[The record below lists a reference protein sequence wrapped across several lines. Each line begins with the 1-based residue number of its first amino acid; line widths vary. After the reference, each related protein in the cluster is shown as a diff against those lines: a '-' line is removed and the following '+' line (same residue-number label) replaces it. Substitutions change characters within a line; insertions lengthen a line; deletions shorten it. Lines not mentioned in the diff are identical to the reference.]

1 MLTHLSIL
9 YLKVIFVNI
18 TNDLIRKFFKYWEG
32 VRLMVVVDRIFPKF
46 LFLLGNSYF
55 IIGSA
60 YCQLFFLK

>member
-1 MLTHLSIL
+1 MLAYLIIL

-32 VRLMVVVDRIFPKF
+32 VRLMVVVDTIFPKF

-60 YCQLFFLK
+60 YCQLLFLK